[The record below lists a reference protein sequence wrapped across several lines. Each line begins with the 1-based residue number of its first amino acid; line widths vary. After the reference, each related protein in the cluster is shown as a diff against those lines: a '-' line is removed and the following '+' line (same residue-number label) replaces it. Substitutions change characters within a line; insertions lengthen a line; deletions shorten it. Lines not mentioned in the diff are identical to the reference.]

1 MKRIKKRL
9 EELTEIV
16 LNGAVDAETFERT
29 TDELKAIRELINT
42 RKAYN
47 AFVDNYGEDDSEE
60 ETDASTKQKRV
71 STAKFD

>member
-9 EELTEIV
+9 EELTETV
-16 LNGAVDAETFERT
+16 LNGAVDVETFERT

-47 AFVDNYGEDDSEE
+47 AFVDNYGEDDSEDE
-60 ETDASTKQKRV
+60 ADASTKQKRV
-71 STAKFD
+71 STAQFD

>member
-9 EELTEIV
+9 EELTETV
-16 LNGAVDAETFERT
+16 LNGAVDVETFERT

-47 AFVDNYGEDDSEE
+47 AFVDSYGEDDSE
-60 ETDASTKQKRV
+60 DDPDSSPKQKRV